1 MTTLHPHYPT
11 ALPQAWL
18 DCQRAQR
25 QSWQSWQR
33 AQGLACAH
41 LWLAVASGSSYWP
54 YWQRASSRH
63 SLALGHDCFDAGML
77 LCEQL
82 LALVRPGRLLRPL
95 WRCGQRC
102 VSTCHQ
108 HGNAGLLD
116 FARQALR

>member
-41 LWLAVASGSSYWP
+41 LWLAAASGSSYWS
-54 YWQRASSRH
+54 YWQRAAQQH
-63 SLALGHDCFDAGML
+63 DLALGHDCFDAGMQ
-77 LCEQL
+77 LCERL

-102 VSTCHQ
+102 VSTCHR

-116 FARQALR
+116 YARQALR